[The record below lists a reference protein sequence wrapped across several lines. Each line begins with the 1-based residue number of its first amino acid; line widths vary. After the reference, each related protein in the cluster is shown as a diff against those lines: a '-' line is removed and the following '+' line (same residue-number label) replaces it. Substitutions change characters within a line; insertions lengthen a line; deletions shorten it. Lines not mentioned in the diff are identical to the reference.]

1 MRSEESDRVMRELRD
16 ELLSELESVQPDAHG
31 FLDAVRPEELVE
43 ADHPTGTPAH
53 DHESDHDHEKM
64 HFEMFPPRAVRE
76 GGGRRPA
83 DARAQQVHLRRGRE
97 RPRRRAAPAER
108 GGGARSTTS
117 TGTHTTLD
125 TPTAGRSR
133 PRRGSPTPARKP
145 AAGRKPKPKP
155 R

>member
-43 ADHPTGTPAH
+43 ADHPTGMPAH

-64 HFEMFPPRAVRE
+64 HFEMFRREPSGKVVAVDLQTLERNRSTYDEDGNDPGAGPP
-76 GGGRRPA
+76 
-83 DARAQQVHLRRGRE
+83 
-97 RPRRRAAPAER
+97 PAER
-108 GGGARSTTS
+108 GGGAPEHDQH
-117 TGTHTTLD
+117 GHAHD
-125 TPTAGRSR
+125 AGHAHGGAEPAA
-133 PRRGSPTPARKP
+133 PRKPDPARKP